1 MMLNGFKSFNFNEGA
16 PYVSVTKNGVTF
28 NRSVIMKLN
37 YPEYVCLL
45 INAETKQIAVQVST
59 KETENSTVFCT
70 PEKRISKVLSVRW
83 NGRDLLNTLKDITG
97 WELSNYGY
105 RIEGKYLQED
115 NAVLFDLNLA
125 TPLY

>member
-1 MMLNGFKSFNFNEGA
+1 MLNGFKSFNFNEGA

-59 KETENSTVFCT
+59 KETENATAFCT

-105 RIEGKYLQED
+105 RIEGKYLQKD
-115 NAVLFDLNLA
+115 NAILFDLNLA

>member
-1 MMLNGFKSFNFNEGA
+1 MLNGFKSFNFNEGA

-59 KETENSTVFCT
+59 KETENATVFCT

-115 NAVLFDLNLA
+115 NAILFDLNLA